1 MIIEGNEKEK
11 QAMEAFHRGDRKEGL
26 RLQEEFASAF
36 REEYREKDHCPCK
49 KACRYHGNC
58 KECVAIH
65 RAHQE
70 HVPNC
75 MRPVINQKLK
85 LLSELTE
92 HTLANEIEPPKEILR
107 KEFQK

>member
-1 MIIEGNEKEK
+1 MQIDGNEKEK
-11 QAMEAFHRGDRKEGL
+11 EAMRAFHRGDRAEGL
-26 RLQEEFASAF
+26 RIQEEFAAAF
-36 REEYREKDHCPCK
+36 REEYKEKDHCSCQ

-75 MRPVINQKLK
+75 MRPLINRKLK
-85 LLSELTE
+85 LFSELTE
-92 HTLANEIEPPKEILR
+92 HSLANEIEGPKEILR
-107 KEFQK
+107 K

>member
-1 MIIEGNEKEK
+1 MKIEQNEKEIA
-11 QAMEAFHRGDRKEGL
+11 AMAEFHRGNRAEGL
-26 RLQEEFASAF
+26 RLQEEFAAQF
-36 REEYREKDHCPCK
+36 RKEYADKDQCPCK

-75 MRPVINQKLK
+75 MRPMINNKLK
-85 LLSELTE
+85 ILSELTE
-92 HTLANEIEPPKEILR
+92 HTLANQIEAPKEILR

>member
-1 MIIEGNEKEK
+1 MDIDNNPIEKR
-11 QAMEAFHRGDRKEGL
+11 AMEAFHRDDRAEGL
-26 RLQEEFASAF
+26 RIQEEFAAAF
-36 REEYREKDHCPCK
+36 REEYREKDHCPCQ

-75 MRPVINQKLK
+75 LRPRLNQKVK
-85 LLSELTE
+85 ALSELTE
-92 HTLANEIEPPKEILR
+92 HTLAREIEPPQEILR
-107 KEFQK
+107 KK